1 MTAADHPV
9 ETTHWNAKTLERRL
23 KGLMFFR
30 VLLVTS
36 LFGAAIFA
44 NAQTVTAL
52 STPRNILHLG
62 MIISTYALTIA
73 YALLLPRLD
82 RLEPLAYFQIGTDL
96 VLAIL
101 LVSTT
106 GGLRTSAF
114 LFTLYLP
121 IIAAALLTQQ
131 KFAIGCACFVSL
143 FILQSAAT
151 ALGAFDTPHP
161 LDVIITGP
169 TRAIITEASVNILF
183 AFLLAWSS
191 GELAKQLGEAKSD
204 FEQSQADLLELQALN
219 QNILAS
225 LNSGLLTLDQDDR
238 IIFFNKAAEQISG
251 LRSQHVLG
259 SSLGELFP
267 TLVDQLSATP
277 SNSQQPRFEGPFVTP
292 SGEELYLGFS
302 TSPLLDASGTHNGQ
316 IIIFQ
321 DLSLIKAL
329 REQAQRSEQM
339 AAIGQLSAAIA
350 HEIRNPLASISGS
363 VEMLQMLATL
373 SEDEDALMNII
384 IKEVERLNELISDF
398 LDFSRPKQLHKEPTF
413 LPDLVEETLQLFRH
427 RSHDITLTYNALGA
441 RTKRPIMLDREAIR
455 VLMWNL
461 LNNAAD
467 AMNSSPSQEPP
478 EMIPLAPSD
487 FPLSSPLPSIDELSE
502 ELEASS
508 KHIDV
513 TLEAGDTHI
522 TLSVEDNGPGI
533 SDEIAKHIF
542 EPFFT
547 TKTTGTGL
555 GLATSFRLI
564 EDHGGILS
572 IENPTRLQG
581 ARFVISLP
589 IEHSRV
595 KGGA

>member
-1 MTAADHPV
+1 MTAA
-9 ETTHWNAKTLERRL
+9 TTYDTPQQNTETLERRL

-44 NAQTVTAL
+44 NAQTITDL

-62 MIISTYALTIA
+62 MIIGTYALTIS
-73 YALLLPRLD
+73 YALLLPRLE
-82 RLEPLAYFQIGTDL
+82 RLEPLAYFQIGADL
-96 VLAIL
+96 LLAML

-106 GGLRTSAF
+106 GGLRASVF
-114 LFTLYLP
+114 IFTLYLP

-131 KFAIGCACFVSL
+131 MFAIGCACGVSL
-143 FILQSAAT
+143 FILQSAGA
-151 ALGAFDTPHP
+151 ALGTFDTSHP
-161 LDVIITGP
+161 LAAIITGP
-169 TRAIITEASVNILF
+169 TRAIITEAGVNILF

-225 LNSGLLTLDQDDR
+225 LNSGLLTLDPDDK

-251 LRSQHVLG
+251 LDSQRVLG
-259 SSLGELFP
+259 SSLGDLFP
-267 TLVDQLSATP
+267 TLIDQIAAIP
-277 SNSQQPRFEGPFVTP
+277 SNSQQPRFESSFITP
-292 SGEELYLGFS
+292 SGKELYLGFS
-302 TSPLLDASGTHNGQ
+302 TSPLLDASGERNGQ

-321 DLSLIKAL
+321 DLSLIKEL
-329 REQAQRSEQM
+329 REQARRSEQM

-384 IKEVERLNELISDF
+384 IKEVERLNDLISDF
-398 LDFSRPKQLHKEPTF
+398 LDFSRPKQLNKEPTL

-427 RSHDITLTYNALGA
+427 RSNDVTLTYNISGPY
-441 RTKRPIMLDREAIR
+441 TKRLIMLDREAIR
-455 VLMWNL
+455 VLLWNL

-467 AMNSSPSQEPP
+467 AMKSSPNPEPN
-478 EMIPLAPSD
+478 EAIPLTPSD

-513 TLEAGDTHI
+513 TLETSDTHVM
-522 TLSVEDNGPGI
+522 LSVEDNGTGI
-533 SDEIAKHIF
+533 PEDIAKHIF

-589 IEHSRV
+589 IE
-595 KGGA
+595 